1 MEWCRQYKITIE
13 PVYFLFMFSQG
24 FYNIANQALYIDKVC
39 KVNFNYTKEICGNL
53 PNHTTEQ
60 VEVQKYVASLQA
72 YNAIL
77 QSMPGIFYALFAGPC
92 IRQQWGVVRHGTL
105 PLKSKI
111 SNNPPS
117 KISAGHGRYPPPSG
131 PENFDPP

>member
-1 MEWCRQYKITIE
+1 M
-13 PVYFLFMFSQG
+13 QG
-24 FYNIANQALYIDKVC
+24 
-39 KVNFNYTKEICGNL
+39 
-53 PNHTTEQ
+53 
-60 VEVQKYVASLQA
+60 
-72 YNAIL
+72 
-77 QSMPGIFYALFAGPC
+77 

>member
-1 MEWCRQYKITIE
+1 MKKLGN
-13 PVYFLFMFSQG
+13 YFRGIWIGGHS
-24 FYNIANQALYIDKVC
+24 
-39 KVNFNYTKEICGNL
+39 NYCISF
-53 PNHTTEQ
+53 EQ
-60 VEVQKYVASLQA
+60 EAKDSLT
-72 YNAIL
+72 N
-77 QSMPGIFYALFAGPC
+77 

>member
-1 MEWCRQYKITIE
+1 MDIGLLLDPQFIE
-13 PVYFLFMFSQG
+13 KGQSSHKNEG
-24 FYNIANQALYIDKVC
+24 FPLL
-39 KVNFNYTKEICGNL
+39 TG
-53 PNHTTEQ
+53 T
-60 VEVQKYVASLQA
+60 
-72 YNAIL
+72 
-77 QSMPGIFYALFAGPC
+77 

>member
-1 MEWCRQYKITIE
+1 MAKSSLFCSRHFLCKALLHDLVGRYFQYRART
-13 PVYFLFMFSQG
+13 F
-24 FYNIANQALYIDKVC
+24 
-39 KVNFNYTKEICGNL
+39 
-53 PNHTTEQ
+53 
-60 VEVQKYVASLQA
+60 
-72 YNAIL
+72 
-77 QSMPGIFYALFAGPC
+77 